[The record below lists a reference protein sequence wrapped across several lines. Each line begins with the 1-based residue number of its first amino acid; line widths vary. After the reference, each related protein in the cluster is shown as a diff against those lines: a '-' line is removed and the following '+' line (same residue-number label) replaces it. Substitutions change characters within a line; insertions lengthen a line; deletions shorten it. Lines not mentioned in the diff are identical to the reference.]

1 MISPNHTSGGVC
13 CLGSP
18 SGLERELVHARD
30 LFQEFFEFVDD
41 LQDALH
47 RFTRLE
53 WVDFPYARVP
63 RSDVFLNLRAVL
75 HRACP
80 LTDVDGEVRAHR
92 LLREAHEMP

>member
-1 MISPNHTSGGVC
+1 MISPNHASGGVC

-30 LFQEFFEFVDD
+30 LLQEFFEFVDD

-53 WVDFPYARVP
+53 WVDFPSARVP
-63 RSDVFLNLRAVL
+63 SSDVFLNLRAVL

-80 LTDVDGEVRAHR
+80 LTEFLGEVRPLMR
-92 LLREAHEMP
+92 LRVSQDMT